1 MSKINLEDIKKVLPN
16 MNFLVLAIE
25 EVDLSGVPEEN
36 MEKRTQ
42 VFSASTLK
50 TKSDFIQAAIV
61 LATDEEL
68 REIFSLVLNTTKDM
82 LNSPEMQEHLK
93 NIIANKQNS

>member
-1 MSKINLEDIKKVLPN
+1 MSKIELENIKKVLPN

-25 EVDLSGVPEEN
+25 DVDLSGAPEDN

-42 VFSASTLK
+42 VFSASTFK
-50 TKSDFIQAAIV
+50 TKFDFLQAAII

-68 REIFSLVLNTTKDM
+68 REIFSLILELSKDM
-82 LNSPEMQEHLK
+82 LKDPKIQEHLK
-93 NIIANKQNS
+93 NIIAEKQNS

>member
-42 VFSASTLK
+42 VFSTSTFK
-50 TKSDFIQAAIV
+50 TRSDFLQAAIV
-61 LATDEEL
+61 LATNEEF
-68 REIFSLVLNTTKDM
+68 REIFSLILGLSKDM
-82 LNSPEMQEHLK
+82 LNDPKIQKHLK
-93 NIIANKQNS
+93 NIIANQQNS

>member
-50 TKSDFIQAAIV
+50 TKSDFIQAAILLV
-61 LATDEEL
+61 TDEEL
-68 REIFSLVLNTTKDM
+68 REIFSLILELSKDM
-82 LNSPEMQEHLK
+82 LNNSKIQEHLK
-93 NIIANKQNS
+93 NIIANKQDS

>member
-42 VFSASTLK
+42 VFSASTFR
-50 TKSDFIQAAIV
+50 TKSDFIQAAIL
-61 LATDEEL
+61 LATDEDL
-68 REIFSLVLNTTKDM
+68 REIFSLILETSKDM
-82 LNSPEMQEHLK
+82 LEDPKIQEHLK
-93 NIIANKQNS
+93 NIIDNKQIK

>member
-50 TKSDFIQAAIV
+50 TKSDFIQAAILLV
-61 LATDEEL
+61 TDEEL
-68 REIFSLVLNTTKDM
+68 REIFSLILELSKDM
-82 LNSPEMQEHLK
+82 LNDSKIQEHLK
-93 NIIANKQNS
+93 NIIANKQDS

>member
-16 MNFLVLAIE
+16 MNFLVLGIE

-42 VFSASTLK
+42 VFSASTFR
-50 TKSDFIQAAIV
+50 TESDFIQAAIL
-61 LATDEEL
+61 LATDEDL
-68 REIFSLVLNTTKDM
+68 REIFSLILETSKDM
-82 LNSPEMQEHLK
+82 LEDPKIQEHLK
-93 NIIANKQNS
+93 NIIDNKQIK